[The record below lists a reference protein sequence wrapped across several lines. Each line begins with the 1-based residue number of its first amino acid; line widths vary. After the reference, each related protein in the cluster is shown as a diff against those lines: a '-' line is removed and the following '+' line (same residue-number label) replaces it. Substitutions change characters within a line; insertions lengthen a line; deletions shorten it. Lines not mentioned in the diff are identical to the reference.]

1 MRMDRGGVARLAV
14 CLMLPTAGAVA
25 KPPTVVP
32 PDRAIATAGP
42 GTPEPDAVPRID
54 AASVLDILQRRYG
67 SLRAHHERGQLIERI
82 DVGDRVENRTE
93 TTVECVIREGR
104 FAVTTTARRLRAMLG
119 RVLPVRSGPGVT
131 EASRDLDQWI
141 APHAVLDREAR
152 TDLGP
157 AAASRVRIDD
167 RDFIRLDL
175 EGGGDRLELFVNPET
190 VLVERASG
198 VRPLPGGGSWR
209 GQLDVRTVGEFE
221 PPAEDLLRS
230 LAEVESAV
238 GPASHVDADADGD
251 AADAA
256 GDRGDVDREAGPAA
270 EDCSPPAPAI
280 PGSAGRLGRSLS

>member
-1 MRMDRGGVARLAV
+1 MRIDG
-14 CLMLPTAGAVA
+14 AGMAAVA
-25 KPPTVVP
+25 LCLVLPATTVASEPPAAAGSASPASTVSPAPSPAPVAEGI
-32 PDRAIATAGP
+32 R
-42 GTPEPDAVPRID
+42 RLD
-54 AASVLDILQRRYG
+54 AASVLEVLQRRYG

-119 RVLPVRSGPGVT
+119 RVLPVRSGPGVA
-131 EASRDLDQWI
+131 EAASELDQWI

-167 RDFIRLDL
+167 REFIRLDL
-175 EGGGDRLELFVNPET
+175 EGGGDRLELLVNPET

-198 VRPLPGGGSWR
+198 QRPLPGGGSWR
-209 GQLDVRTVGEFE
+209 GQLDVRTVGEPE

-230 LAEVESAV
+230 LAAAESAADEADEHAEPESPRT
-238 GPASHVDADADGD
+238 PAPGRAPES
-251 AADAA
+251 
-256 GDRGDVDREAGPAA
+256 A
-270 EDCSPPAPAI
+270 EPSTPPPAEG
-280 PGSAGRLGRSLS
+280 PGLREPGRPLS